1 MRKLA
6 LLAFCGALIATS
18 GAFAQSTAQPS
29 AEALALTRRY
39 LAAMHMDTSMK
50 PMLLSMTGQMVRQQA
65 QRYPNLNDAQRER
78 LAAAINEAVNDAYD
92 QGLLERMA
100 EKMVPGMATAFSVD
114 ELKALVAFY
123 ESPVGQSIIGKMP
136 ALGEISGKA
145 VVELMPEMQ
154 ADIEARVQKN
164 IDALKLPK

>member
-1 MRKLA
+1 
-6 LLAFCGALIATS
+6 
-18 GAFAQSTAQPS
+18 
-29 AEALALTRRY
+29 
-39 LAAMHMDTSMK
+39 
-50 PMLLSMTGQMVRQQA
+50 
-65 QRYPNLNDAQRER
+65 
-78 LAAAINEAVNDAYD
+78 
-92 QGLLERMA
+92 
-100 EKMVPGMATAFSVD
+100 MVPGMATVFSVD

-154 ADIEARVQKN
+154 ADIEARVQRN